1 MYDVYFENL
10 ESHKKFVKR
19 SLSPYFFRRYL
30 KKVKYSKKVR
40 LIGYTYEEL

>member
-10 ESHKKFVKR
+10 ESHKKKFVKR

-30 KKVKYSKKVR
+30 KKSK
-40 LIGYTYEEL
+40 IF